1 MQENPDPAWDNRHLV
16 IVTGKGGTGKSAV
29 AAAMAL
35 SRQRQGQKV
44 LAVAMSGGEGLASHL
59 GTPPLSFKPS
69 EVRPGL
75 SAMAVE
81 RTKALVEYLQVQI
94 GIPPFVAFGPALRAF
109 DALASAAPAIRE
121 IVTIGK
127 VLYEV
132 KTGQWDVVIADAPPT
147 GQIGSYLRAARTI
160 TELVPTGRIREQAAW
175 MQDLLS
181 DPSKSSLAIVTL
193 AEELPAAETSEMLT
207 WLGSEKVT
215 GHVVVVGNRL
225 LPPLDAVFDRLP
237 QGPAGDAGRL
247 HLSLVAEQERW
258 LTEVPVD
265 QALPYLFGIMTPPE
279 VAARLADEIDHWQG
293 TAGKKLA

>member
-279 VAARLADEIDHWQG
+279 VAARLADEIDRWQG